1 METQSK
7 LDANFDAFKKLL
19 PELLEKHSG
28 KFAVMHEC
36 KLQEVFDTPADA
48 YKYAQKLYKKGDY
61 AIQEIGAK
69 PINLGFYNHAL
80 LVHPV

>member
-1 METQSK
+1 
-7 LDANFDAFKKLL
+7 
-19 PELLEKHSG
+19 
-28 KFAVMHEC
+28 MHEC